1 MYKKE
6 SKYDPDVG
14 LQIYHLD
21 LLLLRSIYLWS
32 SRVFF
37 RELDDVCDHERCGGW
52 ATPLGSVFML
62 LSEQWTRLQSRKSG
76 QI

>member
-1 MYKKE
+1 MTLMLVY
-6 SKYDPDVG
+6 
-14 LQIYHLD
+14 
-21 LLLLRSIYLWS
+21 RSIWICCYYEAFIYGLDR
-32 SRVFF
+32 RVS

>member
-14 LQIYHLD
+14 LQIYLD
-21 LLLLRSIYLWS
+21 LLLLRSIFYGLDR
-32 SRVFF
+32 RVS

>member
-1 MYKKE
+1 MTLMLVY
-6 SKYDPDVG
+6 
-14 LQIYHLD
+14 
-21 LLLLRSIYLWS
+21 RSIWICCYYEAFIYGLVKS

-37 RELDDVCDHERCGGW
+37 LDDVCDHERCGGW
-52 ATPLGSVFML
+52 AAPLGSVFML